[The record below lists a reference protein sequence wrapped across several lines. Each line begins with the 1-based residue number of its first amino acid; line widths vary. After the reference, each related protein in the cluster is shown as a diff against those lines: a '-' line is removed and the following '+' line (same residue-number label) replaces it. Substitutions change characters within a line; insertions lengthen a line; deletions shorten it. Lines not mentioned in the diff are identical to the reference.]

1 MKIAVVTDSA
11 SYLTKEQAAANQ
23 ITVVPITVIFGQ
35 QTYKENI
42 DITNKEFY
50 EKLASEK
57 ELPTTTQISL
67 GQIQAVY
74 DQLAAQGYEAVIS
87 IHLSSGITSFINN
100 LQAYLPNITNIKVY
114 PFDSKLTSAA
124 EANQALLAAKLVK
137 AGKSVTEILAALTDL
152 RATQHVDFVVDDLSH
167 LVRTGRLNNASA
179 FLGNM
184 LRIKPILS
192 FNKVGQIVAVAKERT
207 THRAFNHIKKDIT
220 DFMQQATYPV
230 RLDVVDGDNQAT
242 SAQWVADLKKS
253 FPNATIDTS
262 SLGPVVG
269 VHTGRKVM
277 AVVWSRDYQSIN

>member
-57 ELPTTTQISL
+57 ELPTTKQISL

-192 FNKVGQIVAVAKERT
+192 FNKAGQIVAVAKERT

-242 SAQWVADLKKS
+242 SVQWVADLKKN

>member
-50 EKLASEK
+50 EKLESEK

-192 FNKVGQIVAVAKERT
+192 FNKAGQIVAVAKERT

-230 RLDVVDGDNQAT
+230 RLDVVDGDNQVT
-242 SAQWVADLKKS
+242 SAQWVVDLKKS

>member
-192 FNKVGQIVAVAKERT
+192 FNKAGQIVAVAKERT

-242 SAQWVADLKKS
+242 SAQWVADLKKN

>member
-35 QTYKENI
+35 QTYKENV

-50 EKLASEK
+50 KKLASEK

-74 DQLAAQGYEAVIS
+74 DRLAAQGYEAVIS

-100 LQAYLPNITNIKVY
+100 LQAYLPSITNIKVY

-137 AGKSVTEILAALTDL
+137 AGKSVSEILAALTEL

-192 FNKVGQIVAVAKERT
+192 FNKAGQIVAVAKERT
-207 THRAFNHIKKDIT
+207 THRAFNHIKTDISQ
-220 DFMQQATYPV
+220 FMQQATYPV

-242 SAQWVADLKKS
+242 SAQWVADLKQT
-253 FPNATIDTS
+253 FPTATIDTS

-277 AVVWSRDYQSIN
+277 AVVWSRDYQSID

>member
-192 FNKVGQIVAVAKERT
+192 FNKAGQIVAVAKERT

-242 SAQWVADLKKS
+242 SAQWVADLKRA
-253 FPNATIDTS
+253 FQTLPLILVA
-262 SLGPVVG
+262 
-269 VHTGRKVM
+269 
-277 AVVWSRDYQSIN
+277 

>member
-152 RATQHVDFVVDDLSH
+152 RATQYVDFVVDDLSH

-192 FNKVGQIVAVAKERT
+192 FNKAGQIVAVAKERT

-220 DFMQQATYPV
+220 DFMQQVTYPV

-242 SAQWVADLKKS
+242 SAQWVADLKKN

-277 AVVWSRDYQSIN
+277 AVVWSRGYQSIN

>member
-192 FNKVGQIVAVAKERT
+192 FNKAGQIVAVAKERT

>member
-167 LVRTGRLNNASA
+167 LVRTGRLNNASV

-192 FNKVGQIVAVAKERT
+192 FNKAGQIVAVAKERT

-242 SAQWVADLKKS
+242 SAQWVVDLKKS

>member
-192 FNKVGQIVAVAKERT
+192 FNKAGQIVAVAKERT

-242 SAQWVADLKKS
+242 SAQWVVDLKKS

>member
-152 RATQHVDFVVDDLSH
+152 RATQYVDFVVDDLSH

-192 FNKVGQIVAVAKERT
+192 FNKAGQIVAVAKERT

-220 DFMQQATYPV
+220 DFMQQVTYPV

-242 SAQWVADLKKS
+242 SAQWVADLKKN

>member
-242 SAQWVADLKKS
+242 SAQWVVDLKKS